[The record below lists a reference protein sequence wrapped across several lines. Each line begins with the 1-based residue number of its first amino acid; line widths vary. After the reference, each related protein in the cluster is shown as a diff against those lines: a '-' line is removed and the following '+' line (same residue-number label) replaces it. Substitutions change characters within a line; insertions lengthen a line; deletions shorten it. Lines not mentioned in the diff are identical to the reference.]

1 MDHTAPIV
9 PAVGDLRVVG
19 RIETRRVEEGYTC
32 PDRVQMNVLQ
42 RYTGRVGR
50 FFPHWRDVEHE
61 DVPSHVAISVGC
73 FGDTGG
79 WLSRFQG
86 QPGVVFPTRELVA
99 AQRRVEFRSD
109 LGFVLTVG
117 GLAMLAVLALQSAF
131 GG

>member
-1 MDHTAPIV
+1 MDHTAPIA

-19 RIETRRVEEGYTC
+19 RTETRRVEGYTC
-32 PDRVQMNVLQ
+32 PERVQMNVLQ

-50 FFPHWRDVEHE
+50 FFPHWRDVERE

-86 QPGVVFPTRELVA
+86 QPGVVFPTRVLVA
-99 AQRRVEFRSD
+99 AQRRAEFRSN
-109 LGFVLTVG
+109 LGFVLALVG
-117 GLAMLAVLALQSAF
+117 TATLIVWALQSVL